1 MIAVLA
7 FAAVLAQEQTRLNSE
22 DIYCAAIGV
31 LASETVQART
41 EPDPAGEAGMV
52 AMTLYFLGRVEASMP
67 AGNGAAEAIIEMAG
81 VLDTH
86 GIPEADVHDCA
97 EFMRDQGVRLTD
109 QARRHGRSFR

>member
-1 MIAVLA
+1 MIAALA
-7 FAAVLAQEQTRLNSE
+7 VAAVLAQEPPRLNSE
-22 DIYCAAIGV
+22 DIYCAAMGV

-41 EPDPAGEAGMV
+41 DPDPADEAAMV

-67 AGNGAAEAIIEMAG
+67 PGNGAAEAIIEMAG